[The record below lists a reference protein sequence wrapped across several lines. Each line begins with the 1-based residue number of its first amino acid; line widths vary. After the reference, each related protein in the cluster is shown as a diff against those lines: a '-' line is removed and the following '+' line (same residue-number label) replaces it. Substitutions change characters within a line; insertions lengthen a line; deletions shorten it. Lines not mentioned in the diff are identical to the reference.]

1 VGRLPQDSE
10 QCAMQN
16 GVNLLVSILIR
27 YPEVFAVNYEPGT
40 KNLKFTFMVGSVL
53 WDEAFKS
60 FKTTVQHSLEAFWE
74 LIAVRAECLG
84 IERTTYDNITVV
96 EIERDVSSL
105 TSDELSLIMELI
117 RTAFADNMMCEGN
130 TVLDEEDT
138 GLQNELIDN
147 MLDDIRDS
155 RYDKNLVGY
164 RDEGKVLVF
173 NKTVQDTRS

>member
-1 VGRLPQDSE
+1 
-10 QCAMQN
+10 MQ
-16 GVNLLVSILIR
+16 
-27 YPEVFAVNYEPGT
+27 FAQNV
-40 KNLKFTFMVGSVL
+40 
-53 WDEAFKS
+53 
-60 FKTTVQHSLEAFWE
+60 WE
-74 LIAVRAECLG
+74 LK
-84 IERTTYDNITVV
+84 RTTYDNITVV

-164 RDEGKVLVF
+164 RDEGKCWF
-173 NKTVQDTRS
+173 